1 MSSFTTQNTATATAT
16 NTATNGGANATNGG
30 ANATTALVATG
41 GASAQYRTPEAS
53 TFVNISKIAITEDK
67 PIMMDYWLASIEK
80 KALIGVRENNEK
92 LLVKS
97 VEEYTSPIQKIF
109 RAGNEFIIM
118 TENSLYIVDNKIPT
132 KRIT

>member
-1 MSSFTTQNTATATAT
+1 MSSFTAQPTSSNTPIVPAAPSAAGGGTAPLKPA
-16 NTATNGGANATNGG
+16 
-30 ANATTALVATG
+30 
-41 GASAQYRTPEAS
+41 AQYRVPEEV
-53 TFVNISKIAITEDK
+53 TFTNVCKIAITEDK
-67 PIMMDYWLASIEK
+67 PIMMDYWLSSIEK

-97 VEEYTSPIQKIF
+97 EEEYTSPIQKIF

>member
-1 MSSFTTQNTATATAT
+1 MSSFATPTPTTTSGQQ
-16 NTATNGGANATNGG
+16 
-30 ANATTALVATG
+30 TALVPASG
-41 GASAQYRTPEAS
+41 GAANQAASANYRVPEGV
-53 TFVNISKIAITEDK
+53 TFTNVCKISITEDK

-97 VEEYTSPIQKIF
+97 EEEYTSPIQKIF
-109 RAGNEFIIM
+109 RAGNEYIIM

>member
-1 MSSFTTQNTATATAT
+1 MSSFTAQPTSSNTPIVPAAPSASVTAPTPLKPA
-16 NTATNGGANATNGG
+16 
-30 ANATTALVATG
+30 
-41 GASAQYRTPEAS
+41 AQYHVPDEV
-53 TFVNISKIAITEDK
+53 TFTNVCKIAITEDK
-67 PIMMDYWLASIEK
+67 PIMMDYWLSSIEK

-97 VEEYTSPIQKIF
+97 EEEYTSPIQKIF

>member
-1 MSSFTTQNTATATAT
+1 MSSFTAPPTQTPAQGQTPVQGQAIVQAPVQGH
-16 NTATNGGANATNGG
+16 AL
-30 ANATTALVATG
+30 TT
-41 GASAQYRTPEAS
+41 QYRVPELA
-53 TFVNISKIAITEDK
+53 TFTNVSKIAITEDK
-67 PIMMDYWLASIEK
+67 PIMMDYWIASIEK

-97 VEEYTSPIQKIF
+97 EEEYTSPIQKIF
-109 RAGNEFIIM
+109 RAGNEYIIM

>member
-1 MSSFTTQNTATATAT
+1 MSSFATPTTTTGQQTALVPAS
-16 NTATNGGANATNGG
+16 GGANNQAITQA
-30 ANATTALVATG
+30 ANAN
-41 GASAQYRTPEAS
+41 YRVPEGV
-53 TFVNISKIAITEDK
+53 TFTNVCKISITEDK

-97 VEEYTSPIQKIF
+97 EEEYTSPIQKIF
-109 RAGNEFIIM
+109 RAGNEYIIM

>member
-1 MSSFTTQNTATATAT
+1 MSSFATPTTTTGQQTAIVPAS
-16 NTATNGGANATNGG
+16 GGANNQAVTQ
-30 ANATTALVATG
+30 A
-41 GASAQYRTPEAS
+41 ASANYRVPEGV
-53 TFVNISKIAITEDK
+53 TFTNVCKISITEDK

-97 VEEYTSPIQKIF
+97 EEEYTSPIQKIF
-109 RAGNEFIIM
+109 RAGNEYIIM

>member
-1 MSSFTTQNTATATAT
+1 MSSFTAQPASSNTPIVPAAPLAGGGVTAPTPLKPA
-16 NTATNGGANATNGG
+16 
-30 ANATTALVATG
+30 
-41 GASAQYRTPEAS
+41 AQYRVPEEV
-53 TFVNISKIAITEDK
+53 TFTNVCKIAITEDK
-67 PIMMDYWLASIEK
+67 PIMMDYWLSSIEK

-97 VEEYTSPIQKIF
+97 EEEYTSPIQKIF

>member
-1 MSSFTTQNTATATAT
+1 MSSFTAQPTSSNTPIVPAATPSA
-16 NTATNGGANATNGG
+16 GGSDQAHLKPA
-30 ANATTALVATG
+30 
-41 GASAQYRTPEAS
+41 AQYRVPDEV
-53 TFVNISKIAITEDK
+53 TFTNVCKIAITEDK
-67 PIMMDYWLASIEK
+67 PIMMDYWLSSIEK

-97 VEEYTSPIQKIF
+97 EEEYTSPIQKIF

>member
-1 MSSFTTQNTATATAT
+1 MSSFTAPPTPAQGQTPVQAPSQ
-16 NTATNGGANATNGG
+16 GQVPVQGQ
-30 ANATTALVATG
+30 VS
-41 GASAQYRTPEAS
+41 ASQYRVPELA
-53 TFVNISKIAITEDK
+53 TFTNVSKVAITEDK
-67 PIMMDYWLASIEK
+67 PIMMDYWIASIEK

-97 VEEYTSPIQKIF
+97 EEEYTSPIQKIF
-109 RAGNEFIIM
+109 RAGNEYIIM

>member
-1 MSSFTTQNTATATAT
+1 MSSFSAPVQAPTTSEGSTP
-16 NTATNGGANATNGG
+16 
-30 ANATTALVATG
+30 
-41 GASAQYRTPEAS
+41 QYRVPELA
-53 TFVNISKIAITEDK
+53 TFTNVSKIAITEDK
-67 PIMMDYWLASIEK
+67 PIMMDYWIAYIEK

-97 VEEYTSPIQKIF
+97 EEEYTSPIQKIF
-109 RAGNEFIIM
+109 RAGNEYIIM

>member
-1 MSSFTTQNTATATAT
+1 MSSFNDQPNSASGYRLPENNTLQHAAK
-16 NTATNGGANATNGG
+16 
-30 ANATTALVATG
+30 LSV
-41 GASAQYRTPEAS
+41 
-53 TFVNISKIAITEDK
+53 VEDK
-67 PIMMDYWLASIEK
+67 PIMMDYWLSSIEK

-97 VEEYTSPIQKIF
+97 EEEYTSPIQKIF

>member
-1 MSSFTTQNTATATAT
+1 MSSFATPTPSS
-16 NTATNGGANATNGG
+16 GQQ
-30 ANATTALVATG
+30 TALVPSSG
-41 GASAQYRTPEAS
+41 GAVIQAAS
-53 TFVNISKIAITEDK
+53 TNYRVPEEVTFTNVCKISITEDK

-97 VEEYTSPIQKIF
+97 EEEYTSPIQKIF
-109 RAGNEFIIM
+109 RAGNEYIIM

>member
-1 MSSFTTQNTATATAT
+1 MSSFSTPTTTSGQQ
-16 NTATNGGANATNGG
+16 
-30 ANATTALVATG
+30 TALVPSSG
-41 GASAQYRTPEAS
+41 GATNQAVTQAANANYRVPEGV
-53 TFVNISKIAITEDK
+53 TFTNVCKISITEDK

-97 VEEYTSPIQKIF
+97 EEEYTSPIQKIF
-109 RAGNEFIIM
+109 RAGNEYIIM

>member
-1 MSSFTTQNTATATAT
+1 MSSFTAQPTSSNTPIVPAAPSA
-16 NTATNGGANATNGG
+16 A
-30 ANATTALVATG
+30 
-41 GASAQYRTPEAS
+41 GASAAGGTAPLKPAAQYRVPEEV
-53 TFVNISKIAITEDK
+53 TFTNVCKIAITEDK
-67 PIMMDYWLASIEK
+67 PIMMDYWLSSIEK

-97 VEEYTSPIQKIF
+97 EEEYTSPIQKIF

>member
-1 MSSFTTQNTATATAT
+1 MSSFTAQPASSNTPIVPAAAPS
-16 NTATNGGANATNGG
+16 
-30 ANATTALVATG
+30 
-41 GASAQYRTPEAS
+41 ASGPEQAPLKPAAQYRVPEEV
-53 TFVNISKIAITEDK
+53 TFTNVCKIAITEDK
-67 PIMMDYWLASIEK
+67 PIMMDYWLSSIEK

-97 VEEYTSPIQKIF
+97 EEEYTSPIQKIF

>member
-1 MSSFTTQNTATATAT
+1 MSSFTAPTPSQGQTPVQAPPTQAPVQGQAL
-16 NTATNGGANATNGG
+16 
-30 ANATTALVATG
+30 TT
-41 GASAQYRTPEAS
+41 QYRVPELA
-53 TFVNISKIAITEDK
+53 TFTNVSKIAITEDK
-67 PIMMDYWLASIEK
+67 PIMMDYWIASIEK

-97 VEEYTSPIQKIF
+97 EEEYTSPIQKIF
-109 RAGNEFIIM
+109 RAGNEYIIM

>member
-1 MSSFTTQNTATATAT
+1 MSSFATPTPTPTTPS
-16 NTATNGGANATNGG
+16 
-30 ANATTALVATG
+30 ALVPASGGVAATP
-41 GASAQYRTPEAS
+41 SYRVPEGV
-53 TFVNISKIAITEDK
+53 TFTNVCKISITEDK

-97 VEEYTSPIQKIF
+97 EEEYTSPIQKIF
-109 RAGNEFIIM
+109 RAGNEYIIM

>member
-1 MSSFTTQNTATATAT
+1 MSSFATPTTTTTGQQTAIVPAS
-16 NTATNGGANATNGG
+16 GGANNQAVTQ
-30 ANATTALVATG
+30 A
-41 GASAQYRTPEAS
+41 ASANYRVPEGV
-53 TFVNISKIAITEDK
+53 TFTNVCKISITEDK

-97 VEEYTSPIQKIF
+97 EEEYTSPIQKIF
-109 RAGNEFIIM
+109 RAGNEYIIM